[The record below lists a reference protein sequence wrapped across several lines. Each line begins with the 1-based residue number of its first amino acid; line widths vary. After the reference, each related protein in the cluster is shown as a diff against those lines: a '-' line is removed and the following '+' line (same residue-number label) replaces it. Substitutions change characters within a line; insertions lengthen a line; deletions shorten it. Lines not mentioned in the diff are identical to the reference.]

1 MSDDSLSHYGVP
13 GMRWGKRK
21 GSSGIS
27 RKEQA
32 SRDRRI
38 DFAQRRR
45 TISDRDLDGLV
56 KRLEQEKKLRNLVD
70 EDLSPG
76 RTFVSKTIKSAGNK
90 IAPAIAA
97 GTAMYVV
104 RGVITKNWPLSELAS
119 NIPKMK
125 K

>member
-21 GSSGIS
+21 GFSGIS

-104 RGVITKNWPLSELAS
+104 RGVITKNWSLSELAS

>member
-76 RTFVSKTIKSAGNK
+76 RTFVAKTIKSAGNK

-104 RGVITKNWPLSELAS
+104 RGVITKNWSLSELAS

>member
-13 GMRWGKRK
+13 GLRWGKRK

-104 RGVITKNWPLSELAS
+104 RGVITKNWSLSELAS
-119 NIPKMK
+119 NIPKVK

>member
-104 RGVITKNWPLSELAS
+104 RGVITKNWSLSELAS
-119 NIPKMK
+119 NIPKVK

>member
-76 RTFVSKTIKSAGNK
+76 RTFVAKTIKSTGNK

-104 RGVITKNWPLSELAS
+104 RGVITKNWSLSELAS

>member
-1 MSDDSLSHYGVP
+1 
-13 GMRWGKRK
+13 MRWGKRK

-104 RGVITKNWPLSELAS
+104 RGVITKNWSLSELAS
-119 NIPKMK
+119 NIPKVK

>member
-104 RGVITKNWPLSELAS
+104 RGVITKNWSLSELAS

>member
-56 KRLEQEKKLRNLVD
+56 RRLEQEKKLRNLVD

-76 RTFVSKTIKSAGNK
+76 RTFVAKTIKSAGNK

-104 RGVITKNWPLSELAS
+104 RGVITKNWSLSELAS

>member
-70 EDLSPG
+70 EDLNPG

-104 RGVITKNWPLSELAS
+104 RGVITKNWSLSELAS

>member
-104 RGVITKNWPLSELAS
+104 RGVITKNWSLSELAS
-119 NIPKMK
+119 NIPKIK